1 MISQRSWD
9 SLRHFRMSIWL
20 SGNRRSCSSMRRC
33 IDTINSITHRDNYIK
48 IIVGRSIPLFA
59 IITHMFQNGTCAI
72 FIQFATRINIG
83 IKSTFVYI
91 TSLTLTSSIILRHKS
106 LVMAMVGETLNL
118 YCLPIERKL
127 YTTLWRLRFICSVSS
142 AFPSLVMIGN
152 IYSVSEVYLSAI
164 CCIALSHLIV
174 TAGLLSDVWE
184 M

>member
-1 MISQRSWD
+1 MAC
-9 SLRHFRMSIWL
+9 WL
-20 SGNRRSCSSMRRC
+20 DHHICSSLQYRSALVATRMR
-33 IDTINSITHRDNYIK
+33 N
-48 IIVGRSIPLFA
+48 IIFIRLLIGIEA
-59 IITHMFQNGTCAI
+59 IIYDKPTVAH
-72 FIQFATRINIG
+72 
-83 IKSTFVYI
+83 FVYI